1 MLGRSPPATM
11 KIRRLVPLAVVLLVV
26 VIGLFLSLDALA
38 KAAVEHAG
46 TSALGVETRL
56 ESADIGVFSGEFRLR
71 GLAVANPE
79 GFEEEHFLALDEGY
93 LELSLASLAG
103 ERIEAPLLELS
114 GISIA
119 LERSLGGTNYGV
131 ILDHMGSGEEEA
143 PPEGEPQGEPDSG
156 SGKAFVI
163 DRIVIRDVEARVRL
177 SAAGIGTGATIS
189 IDEITIEDMGER
201 EYTIAELSSLVV
213 RTLLAAVLRSG
224 GLPSELGAGLESSL
238 AGLGGVTFQ
247 ISGETVK
254 LVEGSEAVIEEASE
268 VLRGLFDRGED

>member
-1 MLGRSPPATM
+1 MLGRSPPAAM

-26 VIGLFLSLDALA
+26 VIGLFLFLDALA
-38 KAAVEHAG
+38 KAAVEHGG

-56 ESADIGVFSGEFRLR
+56 DSADIGVFSGEFRLR
-71 GLAVANPE
+71 GLTVANPE

-103 ERIEAPLLELS
+103 ERIEAPLFELS

-131 ILDHMGSGEEEA
+131 ILDHMGS
-143 PPEGEPQGEPDSG
+143 PEGEPQGEPDSG

-163 DRIVIRDVEARVRL
+163 DRIVIRAIEARVRL

-213 RTLLAAVLRSG
+213 RTILAAVLRSG

-238 AGLGGVTFQ
+238 AGLGVVTFQ
-247 ISGETVK
+247 ISGETVQ
-254 LVEGSEAVIEEASE
+254 LLEGSEAVIEEAGE
-268 VLRGLFDRGED
+268 ILRGLFDRDGD